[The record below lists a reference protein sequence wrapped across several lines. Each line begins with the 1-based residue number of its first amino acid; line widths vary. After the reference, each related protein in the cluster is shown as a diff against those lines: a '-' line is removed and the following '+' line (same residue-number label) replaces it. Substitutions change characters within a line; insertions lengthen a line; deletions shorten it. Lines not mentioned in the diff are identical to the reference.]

1 MANINMS
8 IYHDAGF
15 SSSQMRSLEAL
26 LERNPSIHWITL
38 NPTTGIYEL
47 VLDNSLMS
55 CFRTCQSLFMNTW
68 VEGYTSIGGRSWILD
83 FGTLFHKL
91 IEIYY
96 KEFRTPS
103 FKVVDW
109 AIYQGAHEWEAAN
122 MDYFRDKHKEFIAIG
137 GKPGFCALLAQYSS
151 RFSAEN
157 ERLRVIGTEI
167 AFGRN
172 KEVPLGE
179 IYPSINP
186 SQYISPF
193 APMLKVFLAGRIDV
207 LVDDRTSIG
216 PLDHKTKGTLR
227 NDPQKFYEIDEGPT
241 GYVYAVSSILPKLIS
256 SLGLETELVQ
266 RSCNKILM
274 NYISKLPTADPMER
288 FKRLPIMKTQD
299 QLESYRLRMLA
310 TAEDIFHALVRYAST
325 SAAIRSTDRCTG
337 MYGSDC
343 PFLAVHR
350 QSSVESEN
358 QILKQFYVKRPIWNT
373 EEVGKEKEDVRNSI
387 VAAS

>member
-15 SSSQMRSLEAL
+15 SSTQMRSLEAL

-38 NPTTGIYEL
+38 NPESGIYEM

-55 CFRTCQSLFMNTW
+55 CFRTCQSLFMQTW
-68 VEGYTSIGGRSWILD
+68 VEGYTPIGGRSWILD
-83 FGTLFHKL
+83 FGTLFHKM

-96 KEFRTPS
+96 KEFRTAG
-103 FKVVDW
+103 FDMVQW
-109 AIYQGAHEWEAAN
+109 AIHRGAAEWDEAI
-122 MDYFRDKHKEFIAIG
+122 MDYFRDKHKEFITIG

-172 KEVPLGE
+172 KEVPLGAVKV
-179 IYPSINP
+179 SIGPAILNEYL
-186 SQYISPF
+186 QC
-193 APMLKVFLAGRIDV
+193 FLAGRIDV

-241 GYVYAVSSILPKLIS
+241 GYVYAVSSILPKLIA
-256 SLGLETELVQ
+256 SLGLEAELVQ

-274 NYISKLPTADPMER
+274 NYISKSPTADPMDR

-299 QLESYRLRMLA
+299 QLESYRLRMLN
-310 TAEDIFHALVRYAST
+310 TAEDIFHALVRYASPGGAT
-325 SAAIRSTDRCTG
+325 RSTNSCTG
-337 MYGSDC
+337 LYGSDC

-350 QSSVESEN
+350 QSSREN
-358 QILKQFYVKRPIWNT
+358 EEQVLKQFYVKRSIWNT
-373 EEVGKEKEDVRNSI
+373 ESPNEERKNTST
-387 VAAS
+387 